1 MDWRAEFE
9 AELDRARKARLAGNE
24 GRARVCARR
33 AAGLAA
39 RRYFE
44 SKGLNMPKAGAL
56 DRLKRL
62 WLDPELP
69 PETLQVIDHLTESVD
84 EAFRL
89 PPGVDLIADAR
100 RLSTLLGQD

>member
-9 AELDRARKARLAGNE
+9 AELDKGSHARLAGNE

-44 SKGLNMPKAGAL
+44 SKGVRPSKAGAL
-56 DRLKRL
+56 DLLRQL
-62 WLDPELP
+62 WLDPELS
-69 PETLQVIDHLTESVD
+69 PETLQLIDHLTQSVD

-89 PPGVDLIADAR
+89 PPGVDLIEDAR
-100 RLSTLLGQD
+100 RLGAALGLY